1 MTQDLCGGSP
11 RELPEKVLEV
21 VGALDDREDERAV
34 AGGGDGLVA
43 SGAQFLDPFFG
54 ILHFPDFAQNDARAR
69 LRHPP
74 GSSLFKWVQCFE
86 KNY

>member
-34 AGGGDGLVA
+34 AGGGDGLVCLGGPIPR
-43 SGAQFLDPFFG
+43 SVFRDSSLP
-54 ILHFPDFAQNDARAR
+54 R
-69 LRHPP
+69 LR
-74 GSSLFKWVQCFE
+74 SE
-86 KNY
+86 